1 MSKTYRRSRQRRNKL
16 SKKRGGGPHSSGH
29 KKVRI
34 SSIIGRKIKGRAS
47 FFEHDKVFNPKLNN
61 KPTTYTRKGPNTIF
75 TIPTTAGLTK
85 FTVDTKLDEEEQHKA
100 FAIFND
106 KFRTIQDFFINKLHS
121 NMLGS
126 DQGHNGQWM
135 CVTAGAGNW
144 RPSGPHAGSWTM
156 LPKEVEECST
166 VNDDDFVNS
175 VEGKRVISSENEAGI
190 FWLPE
195 NYELMI
201 LVPPGTPVIM

>member
-16 SKKRGGGPHSSGH
+16 SKKRGGGP
-29 KKVRI
+29 KVRF
-34 SSIIGRKIKGRAS
+34 SSIIGRKLKRAS
-47 FFEHDKVFNPKLNN
+47 FFEHAKVQKLN
-61 KPTTYTRKGPNTIF
+61 KPTTYKGPNTIF
-75 TIPTTAGLTK
+75 NIGLTK

-100 FAIFND
+100 FTIFND

-121 NMLGS
+121 NMLRH
-126 DQGHNGQWM
+126 DQGHNGRWI
-135 CVTAGAGNW
+135 CVKVGVGNW
-144 RPSGPHAGSWTM
+144 NPKDGSWTM
-156 LPKEVEECST
+156 LPKEVECST

-190 FWLPE
+190 FCLPE

-201 LVPPGTPVIM
+201 LVPPGASVIM